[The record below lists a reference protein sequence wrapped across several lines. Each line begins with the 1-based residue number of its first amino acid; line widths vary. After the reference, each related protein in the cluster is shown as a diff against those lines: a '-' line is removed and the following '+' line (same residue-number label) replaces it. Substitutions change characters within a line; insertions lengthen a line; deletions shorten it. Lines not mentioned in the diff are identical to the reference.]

1 MPLSAPAHN
10 FVKIVLNGQEKPLAA
25 PMTIAA
31 LLQEMGFSE
40 RRVAVEVTRK
50 IVPRSQHGDFQL
62 QDNDRVEVVFAIGG
76 GGMSSA
82 QDARRARSRG
92 PTKWGC
98 DREAGCGAPR
108 SWRSSLSPPLPDPAG
123 AGPSGYAPASTREAG
138 MQASANTA
146 GRRRHRVLVWFGL
159 TEAAG
164 MSRVLR
170 WRT

>member
-40 RRVAVEVTRK
+40 RRVAVEVNRK

-76 GGMSSA
+76 GGMSRE
-82 QDARRARSRG
+82 QVPRRARSRG

-123 AGPSGYAPASTREAG
+123 AGPSGNAPASTHAQRGDATGRECRRTP
-138 MQASANTA
+138 TA
-146 GRRRHRVLVWFGL
+146 RPVGFPKSFRRCR
-159 TEAAG
+159 A
-164 MSRVLR
+164 
-170 WRT
+170 WR